1 MFVLLLTVFV
11 DLVGFG
17 LVFPILPFYAQAYDA
32 SVFEITVLV
41 AVYSGMQIVAA
52 PLWGRLSDR
61 FGRKR
66 ILITTLAG
74 GAAAYLWFGF
84 ADSLMALFL
93 ARGLNGAMAGNVAVA
108 QAYMADLTGPRER
121 AQAMGRIGA
130 AFGLGFMIGPALGG
144 LLYDPAGAGGGF
156 ALPCLVAAAISGSAA
171 LLGLVLLK
179 EPQRRHAGGGERRGL
194 AEALASVRRH
204 GIPGIIV
211 MTFGVTLAFT
221 AMVSIFPLWCQAQ
234 LGWGPREVGYA
245 FAWIGLLVALMQ
257 GLAIGPVTRRLGS
270 ARVLLIG
277 SAALS
282 AGMVTTP
289 FVVGPFSFAANALLM
304 CLGTSFCHPTLTA
317 MVSQRAAAEHQGI
330 AMGITGA
337 VASTGRIL
345 SPPVAGVLFQS
356 LGATAPL
363 LAAGVLLWPV
373 VVAAAVMSLRPT
385 RQGSEE
391 LR

>member
-17 LVFPILPFYAQAYDA
+17 LVFPILPFYAKAYDA
-32 SVFEITVLV
+32 SVVEITLLV

-61 FGRKR
+61 LGRKR

-74 GAAAYLWFGF
+74 GALAYLWFGF
-84 ADSLMALFL
+84 ADSLTMLFL
-93 ARGLNGAMAGNVAVA
+93 ARGLSGAMAGNVTVA
-108 QAYMADLTGPRER
+108 QAYIADLTGPRER

-144 LLYDPAGAGGGF
+144 LLYDPAGPGGGF
-156 ALPCLVAAAISGSAA
+156 ALPCLIAAAISGSAA

-179 EPQRRHAGGGERRGL
+179 EPERRRDAAGGRPGL
-194 AEALASVRRH
+194 AAALASVRRH
-204 GIPGIIV
+204 GIPGIIA

-245 FAWIGLLVALMQ
+245 FAWIGLLVATLQ
-257 GLAIGPVTRRLGS
+257 GFAIGPVTRRLGS

-277 SAALS
+277 SAAMS
-282 AGMVTTP
+282 AGMLTTP
-289 FVVGPFSFAANALLM
+289 FVVGPLSFGANAMLM
-304 CLGTSFCHPTLTA
+304 CVGTSFCHPTLTA
-317 MVSQRAAAEHQGI
+317 LVSQRAAAEHQGM

-356 LGATAPL
+356 LGASAPL
-363 LAAGVLLWPV
+363 LAAGMTLWPV
-373 VVAAAVMSLRPT
+373 VIAAAVMSRRPH
-385 RQGSEE
+385 RPGIEE